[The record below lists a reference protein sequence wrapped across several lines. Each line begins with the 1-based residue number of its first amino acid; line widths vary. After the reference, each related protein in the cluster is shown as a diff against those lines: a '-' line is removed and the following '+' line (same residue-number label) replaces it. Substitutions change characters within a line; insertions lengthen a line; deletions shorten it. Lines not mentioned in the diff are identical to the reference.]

1 LKPKDL
7 APRHLGNNW
16 TGFCKTGS
24 PATFHRSSGLEGIF
38 IRSTISVNC
47 TFELEKMDTLLR
59 DGVDLGALT
68 GSSFIGDAYFFE
80 ETTSPAKIREYL
92 DSFKVSFSKSIY
104 SYFSLMKS
112 I

>member
-1 LKPKDL
+1 MLKPKDL
-7 APRHLGNNW
+7 APRHFVDRLSPPREPG
-16 TGFCKTGS
+16 KTLPKFRVG
-24 PATFHRSSGLEGIF
+24 RIF

-47 TFELEKMDTLLR
+47 TFEPEKMDTLLR

-92 DSFKVSFSKSIY
+92 DSFKVSFSNEMY
-104 SYFSLMKS
+104 SYFFLMKT